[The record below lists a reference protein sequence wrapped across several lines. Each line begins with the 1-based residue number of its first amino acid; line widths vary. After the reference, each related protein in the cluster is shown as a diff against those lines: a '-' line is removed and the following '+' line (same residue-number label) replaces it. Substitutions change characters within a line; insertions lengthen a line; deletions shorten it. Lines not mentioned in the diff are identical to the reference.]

1 MRHLRDAASGVI
13 VRNAQ
18 CIKSIMFHNVNL
30 CNLSQSDFAAGW
42 AVFTGSKRTMIQ
54 QQIFVCGD
62 GLLSHPVSYLF
73 HLGEETPRGRPDG
86 AALEKTRLI
95 LADCRTTEAAQTA
108 EWVSQGLRADRP
120 ILLLCPSPDT
130 LSALRGIVGI
140 LPQRSVAA
148 LLISASRNASGLT
161 DFRVEALEYS
171 AVAAGAAAADAP
183 SRAAL
188 EHDRMPTDDPA
199 VACACIDFASLGSA
213 FVDPAAADLFKVHV
227 ERAMDRRHGS
237 SIVLDNTP
245 PTGLRYFLQ
254 TFTTTYSFTYSQG
267 GTSNKGAGAATFTW
281 TVWGFLNQTQQGN
294 SQYLVVE
301 GRISVNAGSLHANDE
316 CDRGFGNAYV
326 LGTLTAPMSPQAFVP
341 TSGSGSF
348 SGTVSIPIS
357 YKSPTGGYQIW
368 TYTGSI
374 SNTVDK
380 WSCKSIS
387 SGASLGAQ
395 WWMTDPCDGS
405 NIPDKWKD
413 AFSTWGHVGDFSG
426 ATSGSLDV
434 NTISSWVS
442 NTLLTGYQ
450 SVSGSFGWEGVRFWG
465 SSCSP
470 GMYWKI
476 NAGWTWY
483 SNYNPGFSV
492 DFSPINP

>member
-1 MRHLRDAASGVI
+1 
-13 VRNAQ
+13 
-18 CIKSIMFHNVNL
+18 
-30 CNLSQSDFAAGW
+30 
-42 AVFTGSKRTMIQ
+42 MIQ

-73 HLGEETPRGRPDG
+73 HLGEDTPRGRPDK
-86 AALEKTRLI
+86 AALRDARLI
-95 LADCRTTEAAQTA
+95 LADCRTVEAGEIAGWVRSGLEA
-108 EWVSQGLRADRP
+108 ERP
-120 ILLLCPSPDT
+120 ILLLCPGPDT
-130 LSALRGIVGI
+130 LGALRGTVGI
-140 LPQRSVAA
+140 LPQRGVAA

-171 AVAAGAAAADAP
+171 AVAAGAGAADAP
-183 SRAAL
+183 SRAAR
-188 EHDRMPTDDPA
+188 EGGKAPADDAPI
-199 VACACIDFASLGSA
+199 ACACIDFASLGSA

-227 ERAMDRRHGS
+227 ERTMDRRRHEA
-237 SIVLDNTP
+237 VALDNTP
-245 PTGLRYFLQ
+245 PTGLKYFLQ
-254 TFTTTYSFTYSQG
+254 TLTSTSSFTYSQG
-267 GTSNKGAGAATFTW
+267 GTSNKSAGAATFTW
-281 TVWGFLNQTQQGN
+281 TVWGFLNQTQQTN

-341 TSGSGSF
+341 TSGSGTF

-405 NIPDKWKD
+405 NVPDKWED
-413 AFSTWGHVGDFSG
+413 AFSTWGHVGDLSG
-426 ATSGSLDV
+426 ASSGSLDV
-434 NTISSWVS
+434 NTISSWFS

-450 SVSGSFGWEGVRFWG
+450 NVNGSFQWEGARFWG

-476 NAGWTWY
+476 NAGWNWFY
-483 SNYNPGFSV
+483 YYPNFSV
-492 DFSPINP
+492 DFTPINP